1 MPTASLSSRSS
12 SLSLSTTAQTAATE
26 HKSIKS
32 VFASWKEALAQH
44 WEEFRLEHPTAS
56 LQAFLVFLYAGIV
69 VATVL
74 LAPPPV
80 MPVEVKTGTT
90 SFGLVQKPYIDVYNK
105 HFEQN
110 EAIVVEVTGRLPPYE
125 KSKAMTWRAVGEMA
139 APGAS
144 VRLWPEQFIDES
156 GTPANHRLQIDSVRL
171 YRANNGR
178 KSGRAVVDGSFISFS
193 K

>member
-12 SLSLSTTAQTAATE
+12 PLSISTSAQTHVAD

-32 VFASWKEALAQH
+32 VLTSWKEVLAQH
-44 WEEFRLEHPTAS
+44 WEEFRVEHPTAS
-56 LQAFLVFLYAGIV
+56 LQAFLVFVYAGIV
-69 VATVL
+69 VATIL

-80 MPVEVKTGTT
+80 MPIELKTGTT

-105 HFEQN
+105 HFEPN
-110 EAIVVEVTGRLPPYE
+110 EAIIVEVTGRLPPYE
-125 KSKAMTWRAVGEMA
+125 KSKAVTWRAVGEMA

-156 GTPANHRLQIDSVRL
+156 GAPANHRLQIDSVRL

-178 KSGRAVVDGSFISFS
+178 KSGRAVVDGSFVSFS